1 MKNDDEKRDE
11 FMRNLI
17 EHISHELNMP
27 EDEVMNN
34 LGIIAV
40 PVGVGQGDDQIQQ
53 FEKQCSHCELNNICN
68 NLEKAINH
76 AKKSMNL
83 RDIIK
88 LTPGI
93 TFEEARKESV
103 ATATQIMNHL
113 VSYKG
118 SCFYNNVFNFLSENV
133 NMILTTKN
141 IDSIFAGRAFIIK
154 IQNVIDQV
162 LVNDAT
168 DEDEEY

>member
-1 MKNDDEKRDE
+1 MKNDDEEKRDE

-17 EHISHELNMP
+17 EHISHELNIS

-34 LGIIAV
+34 LGVIAV
-40 PVGVGQGDDQIQQ
+40 PVGVGQGNQVQQ
-53 FEKQCSHCELNNICN
+53 FEKQCGHCELQNLCN

-76 AKKSMNL
+76 TKHNMAL

-103 ATATQIMNHL
+103 EIATKIMTHL

-118 SCFYNNVFNFLSENV
+118 SCFYNNVSSFLNENV

-154 IQNVIDQV
+154 IQNVIDQT

-168 DEDEEY
+168 DEEY